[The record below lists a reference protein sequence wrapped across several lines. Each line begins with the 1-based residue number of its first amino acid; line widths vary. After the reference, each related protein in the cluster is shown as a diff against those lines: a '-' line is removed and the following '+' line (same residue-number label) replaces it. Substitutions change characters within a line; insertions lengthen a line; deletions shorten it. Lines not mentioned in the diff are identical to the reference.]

1 MRHRTAS
8 ILGTLVFI
16 ICLLPWRLAA
26 AGPPT
31 GDGTTSMAFHGADA
45 VTVASVAGLPSGAH
59 PYSLEAWV
67 LPASGGAAA
76 QGLLGYGNYA
86 ATRQASYLRLAGP
99 TGLLHSWR
107 NDDLTAT
114 QTASLTGT
122 WHLAVASYD
131 GHSRRL
137 SLDGVPFA
145 ADAPASQPNVQLANL
160 ALGQTNG
167 TERLTGSLAN
177 VAIYP
182 YALTPAQVGRHYAL
196 GQHSPAPTPT
206 TGVVQYTYD
215 TAGQLATVLYPDL
228 RRETHSTY
236 DAAGRPT
243 GLSLPDGTSST
254 LRYNGAGQ
262 RTEIDFPNGG
272 KQHWAY
278 DGAGRPHDT
287 WWAGPGVTVPFTQ
300 TATLDP
306 AGQRTVLQ
314 DTAGATTYGYDGA
327 GRLTAA
333 SYPGG
338 STEADQYDPLGDRTV
353 ITSTTVLSG
362 TAVTTNSF
370 DAAAQLNTSVVAGG
384 GQPGITTYSYDGNG
398 NQTLGS
404 ATYDA

>member
-1 MRHRTAS
+1 MFLLAFLLCQVPPHASAGARTSA
-8 ILGTLVFI
+8 TLHPAFRP
-16 ICLLPWRLAA
+16 LDPA
-26 AGPPT
+26 AG
-31 GDGTTSMAFHGADA
+31 
-45 VTVASVAGLPSGAH
+45 
-59 PYSLEAWV
+59 
-67 LPASGGAAA
+67 
-76 QGLLGYGNYA
+76 
-86 ATRQASYLRLAGP
+86 GP

-145 ADAPASQPNVQLANL
+145 ADAPANQPAVVLANL

-196 GQHSPAPTPT
+196 GEHSPAPTPT
-206 TGVVQYTYD
+206 TSVLQYSYD
-215 TAGQLATVLYPDL
+215 GAGRLNSIVYPDL

-236 DAAGRPT
+236 DPAGRPT

-254 LRYNGAGQ
+254 LRYNAAGQ

-278 DGAGRPHDT
+278 DGAGRPRDT

-300 TATLDP
+300 TATLDA

-314 DTAGATTYGYDGA
+314 DTAGSTTYGYDGA
-327 GRLTAA
+327 GRLTSA
-333 SYPGG
+333 SYHGG
-338 STEADQYDPLGDRTV
+338 STEQDSYDQLGDRTT
-353 ITSTTVLSG
+353 ITSTTALSG

-370 DAAAQLNTSVVAGG
+370 DAAAQLTTSAVTG
-384 GQPGITTYSYDGNG
+384 GQPGTTTYGYDGNG
-398 NQTLGS
+398 NQTGS
-404 ATYDA
+404 AGPAGTVTNTFNQQGQLTRVSGPATSETFVYDGQGGLRPEQ